1 MNMAGIG
8 KYLIISG
15 IILIIA
21 GIVIWFGAGKSG
33 WFGNLPGDIKVEK
46 KNFSFY
52 APLTTM
58 LVISAVLSFVLWILG
73 KMFK

>member
-1 MNMAGIG
+1 MAGMG
-8 KYLIISG
+8 KYLVIAG
-15 IILIIA
+15 IILIII
-21 GIVIWFGAGKSG
+21 GVVIWVGANKFG

-58 LVISAVLSFVLWILG
+58 LLISAVLSFVLWLLG